1 MSNLKV
7 ACIQTNSKSDPNIN
21 IREVSSLIRAARSNG
36 AELITT
42 PEVVGMLEPNR
53 EKALNK
59 AQPENYHGVLREF
72 RALSRDLAIW
82 LLIGSISIK
91 LSNGKLANR
100 SFLINPDGQIIA
112 RYTKIHMFD
121 VEVNDGSI
129 YRESATYQPG
139 TSACLARTPWGL
151 VGLTICYDI
160 RFPALYRDLAK
171 AGAKIIFIPS
181 AFTEVTGEAHW
192 HILQRARAIENGC
205 FIVSA
210 AQTGMHEQNRK
221 TFGHSIIV
229 DPWGNILADADKDV
243 GFITADLDL
252 NLVDEV
258 RKKIPSLTH
267 DREYSKSFKAC

>member
-21 IREVSSLIRAARSNG
+21 IREVSSLIRAARSKG

-151 VGLTICYDI
+151 VGLTVCYDI

-181 AFTEVTGEAHW
+181 AFTEVTGAAHW

-229 DPWGNILADADKDV
+229 DPWGNILADANKDV

-252 NLVDEV
+252 NLADEV

-267 DREYSKSFKAC
+267 DREYSKSFKVC

>member
-21 IREVSSLIRAARSNG
+21 VREVSSLIRAARSNG

-267 DREYSKSFKAC
+267 DREYSKSFKGC

>member
-267 DREYSKSFKAC
+267 DREYSKSFEAC

>member
-229 DPWGNILADADKDV
+229 DPWGNILADANKDV

>member
-21 IREVSSLIRAARSNG
+21 IREVSSLIRAARSKG

-267 DREYSKSFKAC
+267 DREYSKSFEAC

>member
-59 AQPENYHGVLREF
+59 AQSENYHSVLREF

-139 TSACLARTPWGL
+139 TSACLAKTPWGL
-151 VGLTICYDI
+151 VGLTVCYDI

-229 DPWGNILADADKDV
+229 DPWGNILADANKDV

-267 DREYSKSFKAC
+267 DREYSKSFKVC

>member
-210 AQTGMHEQNRK
+210 AQTGTHEQNRK

-229 DPWGNILADADKDV
+229 DPWGNILADANKDV

>member
-151 VGLTICYDI
+151 VGLTVCYDI

-229 DPWGNILADADKDV
+229 DPWGNILADANKDV

-267 DREYSKSFKAC
+267 DREYSKSFKAY

>member
-21 IREVSSLIRAARSNG
+21 IREVSSLIRAARSKG

-151 VGLTICYDI
+151 VGLTVCYDI

-267 DREYSKSFKAC
+267 DREYSKSFEAC

>member
-151 VGLTICYDI
+151 VGLTVCYDI

-181 AFTEVTGEAHW
+181 AFTEMTGEAHW

-267 DREYSKSFKAC
+267 DREYSKSFRVC

>member
-21 IREVSSLIRAARSNG
+21 IREVSSLIRAAKSKG

-59 AQPENYHGVLREF
+59 AQPENYHDVLREF

-267 DREYSKSFKAC
+267 DREYSKSFEAC

>member
-7 ACIQTNSKSDPNIN
+7 ACIQTNSKADPNIN
-21 IREVSSLIRAARSNG
+21 IREVSSLIRAARSKG

-221 TFGHSIIV
+221 TFGHSIII

-267 DREYSKSFKAC
+267 DREYSKSFEAC

>member
-151 VGLTICYDI
+151 VGLTVCYDI

>member
-21 IREVSSLIRAARSNG
+21 IREVSSLIRAARSSG

-267 DREYSKSFKAC
+267 DREYSKSFEAC

>member
-1 MSNLKV
+1 MSNLRV
-7 ACIQTNSKSDPNIN
+7 ACIQTNSKPDPNIN
-21 IREVSSLIRAARSNG
+21 IKEVSSLICEAQAGG

-53 EKALNK
+53 EKALDK
-59 AQPENYHGVLREF
+59 AQAENDHSVLREF
-72 RALSRDLAIW
+72 RNLSKDLSIW

-91 LSNGKLANR
+91 LSDSKLANR
-100 SFLINPDGQIIA
+100 SFLINPAGQIIA

-121 VEVNDGSI
+121 VEVNDGST
-129 YRESATYQPG
+129 YKESTTYQPG

-171 AGAKIIFIPS
+171 AGARIIFIPS

-192 HILQRARAIENGC
+192 HVLQRARAIENGC

-210 AQTGMHEQNRK
+210 AQTGIHEQKRK
-221 TFGHSIIV
+221 TFGHSIII
-229 DPWGNILADADKDV
+229 DPWGNVLAEADKSV
-243 GFITADLDL
+243 GFIIADLDL
-252 NLVDEV
+252 NLVNDA
-258 RKKIPSLTH
+258 RNKIPSLSH
-267 DREYSKSFKAC
+267 DRNYSKSFRAL

>member
-1 MSNLKV
+1 MSNLRV

-21 IREVSSLIRAARSNG
+21 IKEVSSLICEAKSDG

-53 EKALNK
+53 EKALDK
-59 AQPENYHGVLREF
+59 AQAEDDHSVLREF
-72 RALSRDLAIW
+72 RNLSRDLSIW

-91 LSNGKLANR
+91 LSDSKLANR

-121 VEVNDGSI
+121 VEVNDGST
-129 YRESATYQPG
+129 YNESATYQPG
-139 TSACLARTPWGL
+139 NSACLARTPWGL

-171 AGAKIIFIPS
+171 AGARIIFIPS

-192 HILQRARAIENGC
+192 HVLQRARAIENGC

-210 AQTGMHEQNRK
+210 AQTGIHEQKRK
-221 TFGHSIIV
+221 TFGHSIII
-229 DPWGNILADADKDV
+229 DPWGNVLADADKSV
-243 GFITADLDL
+243 GFIIADLDL
-252 NLVDEV
+252 NLVNEA
-258 RKKIPSLTH
+258 RNKIPSLSH
-267 DREYSKSFKAC
+267 DRDYSKSFRAL

>member
-1 MSNLKV
+1 MSNLRV

-21 IREVSSLIRAARSNG
+21 IKEVSSLICEAKSDG

-53 EKALNK
+53 EKALDK
-59 AQPENYHGVLREF
+59 AQAENDHSVLREF
-72 RALSRDLAIW
+72 RNLSKDLSIW

-91 LSNGKLANR
+91 LSDSKLANR
-100 SFLINPDGQIIA
+100 SFLINPAGQIIA

-121 VEVNDGSI
+121 VEVNDGST
-129 YRESATYQPG
+129 YKESTTYQPG

-171 AGAKIIFIPS
+171 AGARIIFIPS

-192 HILQRARAIENGC
+192 HVLQRARAIENGC

-210 AQTGMHEQNRK
+210 AQTGIHEQKRK
-221 TFGHSIIV
+221 TFGHSIII
-229 DPWGNILADADKDV
+229 DPWGNVLAEADKCV
-243 GFITADLDL
+243 GFIISDLDL
-252 NLVDEV
+252 NLVNEA
-258 RKKIPSLTH
+258 RNKIPSLSH
-267 DREYSKSFKAC
+267 DRNYIKPFRAF

>member
-151 VGLTICYDI
+151 VGLTVCYDI

-229 DPWGNILADADKDV
+229 DPWGNVLADADKDV

-267 DREYSKSFKAC
+267 DREYSKSFKVC

>member
-21 IREVSSLIRAARSNG
+21 VREVSSLIRAARSNG

-267 DREYSKSFKAC
+267 DREYSKSFEAC

>member
-59 AQPENYHGVLREF
+59 AQPENYHDVLREF

-151 VGLTICYDI
+151 VGLTVCYDI

-267 DREYSKSFKAC
+267 DREYSKSFEAC

>member
-1 MSNLKV
+1 MSNLRV

-21 IREVSSLIRAARSNG
+21 IKEVSSLICEAKSDG

-53 EKALNK
+53 EKALDK
-59 AQPENYHGVLREF
+59 AQAENDHSVLREF
-72 RALSRDLAIW
+72 RNLSKDLSIW

-91 LSNGKLANR
+91 LSDSKLANR
-100 SFLINPDGQIIA
+100 SFLINPAGQIIA

-121 VEVNDGSI
+121 VEVNDGST
-129 YRESATYQPG
+129 YKESTTYQPG

-171 AGAKIIFIPS
+171 AGARIIFIPS

-192 HILQRARAIENGC
+192 HVLQRARAIENGC

-210 AQTGMHEQNRK
+210 AQTGIHEQKRK
-221 TFGHSIIV
+221 TFGHSIII
-229 DPWGNILADADKDV
+229 DPWGNVLAEADKSV
-243 GFITADLDL
+243 GFIIADLDL
-252 NLVDEV
+252 NLVNDA
-258 RKKIPSLTH
+258 RNKIPSLSH
-267 DREYSKSFKAC
+267 DRNYSKSFRAL

>member
-129 YRESATYQPG
+129 YRESVTYQPG

-267 DREYSKSFKAC
+267 DREYSKSFEAC

>member
-21 IREVSSLIRAARSNG
+21 IREVSSLIRAARSKG

-151 VGLTICYDI
+151 GD
-160 RFPALYRDLAK
+160 
-171 AGAKIIFIPS
+171 
-181 AFTEVTGEAHW
+181 
-192 HILQRARAIENGC
+192 
-205 FIVSA
+205 
-210 AQTGMHEQNRK
+210 
-221 TFGHSIIV
+221 
-229 DPWGNILADADKDV
+229 
-243 GFITADLDL
+243 
-252 NLVDEV
+252 
-258 RKKIPSLTH
+258 
-267 DREYSKSFKAC
+267 

>member
-21 IREVSSLIRAARSNG
+21 IREVSSLIRAARSSG

-72 RALSRDLAIW
+72 RALSRDLDIW

-151 VGLTICYDI
+151 VGLTVCYDI

-267 DREYSKSFKAC
+267 DREYSKSFKVC

>member
-151 VGLTICYDI
+151 VGLTVCYDI

-210 AQTGMHEQNRK
+210 AQTGIHEQNRK

-229 DPWGNILADADKDV
+229 DPWGNILADANKDV
-243 GFITADLDL
+243 GFITAYLDL

-267 DREYSKSFKAC
+267 DREYSKSFKVC

>member
-151 VGLTICYDI
+151 LGLTVCYDI

-267 DREYSKSFKAC
+267 DREYSKSFEAC

>member
-1 MSNLKV
+1 MSNLRV
-7 ACIQTNSKSDPNIN
+7 ACIQTNSKPDPNIN
-21 IREVSSLIRAARSNG
+21 IKEVSSLICKAKSDG

-53 EKALNK
+53 EKALHK
-59 AQPENYHGVLREF
+59 AQAENDHSVLREF
-72 RALSRDLAIW
+72 RNLSKELSIW

-91 LSNGKLANR
+91 LSDSKLANR
-100 SFLINPDGQIIA
+100 SFLINPDGQIVA

-121 VEVNDGSI
+121 VEVNDGST
-129 YRESATYQPG
+129 YRESVTYQPG

-160 RFPALYRDLAK
+160 RFPLLYRDLAK
-171 AGAKIIFIPS
+171 AGARIIFIPS

-192 HILQRARAIENGC
+192 HVLQRARAIENGC

-210 AQTGMHEQNRK
+210 AQTGIHDHKRK
-221 TFGHSIIV
+221 TFGHSIII
-229 DPWGNILADADKDV
+229 DPWGNVLADADKDV

-252 NLVDEV
+252 NLVDEA
-258 RKKIPSLTH
+258 RNKIPSLTH
-267 DREYSKSFKAC
+267 DRDYSKSFPAF

>member
-139 TSACLARTPWGL
+139 TSACLAKTPWGL
-151 VGLTICYDI
+151 VGLTVCYDI

-267 DREYSKSFKAC
+267 DREYSKSFEAC

>member
-1 MSNLKV
+1 MSNLRV

-21 IREVSSLIRAARSNG
+21 IKEVSSLICEAKSDG

-53 EKALNK
+53 EKALDK
-59 AQPENYHGVLREF
+59 AQAENDHSVLREF
-72 RALSRDLAIW
+72 RNLSRDLSIW

-91 LSNGKLANR
+91 LSDSKLANR

-121 VEVNDGSI
+121 VEVNDGST
-129 YRESATYQPG
+129 YKESATYQPG
-139 TSACLARTPWGL
+139 NSACLARTPWGL

-160 RFPALYRDLAK
+160 RFPVLYRDLAK
-171 AGAKIIFIPS
+171 AGARIIFIPS

-192 HILQRARAIENGC
+192 HVLQRARAIENGC

-210 AQTGMHEQNRK
+210 AQTGIHEQKRK
-221 TFGHSIIV
+221 TFGHSMII
-229 DPWGNILADADKDV
+229 DPWGNVLADADKSV
-243 GFITADLDL
+243 GFIIADLDL
-252 NLVDEV
+252 NLVNEA
-258 RKKIPSLTH
+258 RNKIPSLSH
-267 DREYSKSFKAC
+267 DREYSMSFRAL

>member
-1 MSNLKV
+1 MSNLRV

-21 IREVSSLIRAARSNG
+21 IKEVSSLICEAQSDG

-53 EKALNK
+53 EKALDK
-59 AQPENYHGVLREF
+59 AQAENDHSVLREF
-72 RALSRDLAIW
+72 RNLSKDLSIW

-91 LSNGKLANR
+91 LSDSKLANR
-100 SFLINPDGQIIA
+100 SFLINPAGQIIA

-121 VEVNDGSI
+121 VEVNDGST
-129 YRESATYQPG
+129 YKESTTYQPG

-171 AGAKIIFIPS
+171 AGARIIFIPS

-192 HILQRARAIENGC
+192 HVLQRARAIENGC

-210 AQTGMHEQNRK
+210 AQTGIHEQKRK
-221 TFGHSIIV
+221 TFGHSIII
-229 DPWGNILADADKDV
+229 DPWGNVLAEADKCV
-243 GFITADLDL
+243 GFIIADLDL
-252 NLVDEV
+252 NLVNDA
-258 RKKIPSLTH
+258 RNKIPSLSH
-267 DREYSKSFKAC
+267 DRNYSKSFRAL

>member
-151 VGLTICYDI
+151 VGLTVCYDI

-267 DREYSKSFKAC
+267 DREYSKSFKGC

>member
-7 ACIQTNSKSDPNIN
+7 ACIQTNSKADPNIN

-36 AELITT
+36 GELITT

-100 SFLINPDGQIIA
+100 SFLINPDGRIIA

-267 DREYSKSFKAC
+267 DREYSKSFEAC

>member
-151 VGLTICYDI
+151 VGLTVCYDI

-210 AQTGMHEQNRK
+210 AQTGIHEQNRK

-258 RKKIPSLTH
+258 RKKIPSLIH
-267 DREYSKSFKAC
+267 DREYSKSFKVC

>member
-151 VGLTICYDI
+151 VGLTVCYDI

-243 GFITADLDL
+243 GFFTADLDL

>member
-72 RALSRDLAIW
+72 RALSRELAIW

-267 DREYSKSFKAC
+267 DREYSKSFEAC

>member
-21 IREVSSLIRAARSNG
+21 IREVSSLIRAARSKG

-151 VGLTICYDI
+151 VGLTVCYDI

-210 AQTGMHEQNRK
+210 AQTGTHEQNRK

-229 DPWGNILADADKDV
+229 DPWGNILADANKDV

>member
-7 ACIQTNSKSDPNIN
+7 ACIQTNSNSDPNIN

-151 VGLTICYDI
+151 VGLTVCYDI

-267 DREYSKSFKAC
+267 DREYSKSFEAC

>member
-151 VGLTICYDI
+151 VGLTVCYDI

-221 TFGHSIIV
+221 TFGHSIIG

>member
-7 ACIQTNSKSDPNIN
+7 ACIQTNSKADPNIN

-267 DREYSKSFKAC
+267 DREYSKSFEAC